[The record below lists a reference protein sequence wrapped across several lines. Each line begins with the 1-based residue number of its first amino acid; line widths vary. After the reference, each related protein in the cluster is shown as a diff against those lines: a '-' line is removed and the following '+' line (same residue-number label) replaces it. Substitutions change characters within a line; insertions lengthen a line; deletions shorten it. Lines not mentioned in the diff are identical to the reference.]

1 LFKRIIM
8 KKILLIT
15 IFFIVFQV
23 NAQERN
29 KNTTDTINIY
39 NRWTIESMIGFSD
52 GNLPYGANFGPG
64 DNKYV
69 FSHFKINSFDVGL
82 RYMVTPKFGF
92 KANLSYAKHTESDNT
107 SLPYETN
114 QYTLALQGVI
124 NAARV
129 LDFKTHS
136 KIGLLVHGGIHLAS
150 LSSKTKTLHDAMF
163 QEVPNPFYGSTDYFG
178 GFVAGITP
186 QYRINPKLGIFADF
200 SMYFNY
206 RQHMNW
212 DGTFANTSDSQGKA
226 TIFSLGLSY
235 SLGKDKIHGDWKVLK
250 IENELKI
257 TALQNELKNKIEDIE
272 VMLQDTDR
280 DGVVDYLDVE
290 PNTIGG
296 VAVDTKGRA
305 IDVNKNGVPDELEP
319 QNGKRG
325 LNTLD
330 ENEVSSFNYL
340 VDQGMV
346 NIFFDANK
354 ETPNTASANNLYYII
369 NFLKKHPQAKVRAR
383 GFADT
388 TGNEKKNEELAQ
400 KRAMNSKEFIVKSGI
415 SADRIE
421 ILGSGVDSSMDT
433 NSKTGRQ
440 LARRVSFE
448 LIR

>member
-1 LFKRIIM
+1 M
-8 KKILLIT
+8 KKIILIT
-15 IFFIVFQV
+15 SFFIAFQG
-23 NAQERN
+23 NAQEE
-29 KNTTDTINIY
+29 NTSTNDSTNIY
-39 NRWTIESMIGFSD
+39 NRWTVEAMTGFSD
-52 GNLPYGANFGPG
+52 GNYPYGTGFGPG
-64 DNKYV
+64 DKKHV
-69 FSHFKINSFDVGL
+69 LSHFKINSFDVGL

-92 KANLSYAKHTESDNT
+92 KANLAYAKYTESDNS

-114 QYTLALQGVI
+114 QYTFAFQGVI

-129 LDFKTHS
+129 LDFKS
-136 KIGLLVHGGIHLAS
+136 DSRIGLLVHGGIHVAS
-150 LSSKTKTLHDAMF
+150 LTSKTETTLDAMF
-163 QEVPNPFYGSTDYFG
+163 QEVPNPYYESTEYHG

-186 QYRINPKLGIFADF
+186 QYRITPKLALFADL

-212 DGTFANTSDSQGKA
+212 NGTVANTGDLYGKS
-226 TIFSLGLSY
+226 TNLSFGISY

-250 IENELKI
+250 SENELK
-257 TALQNELKNKIEDIE
+257 TAALQNELKNKIEDIE

-280 DGVVDYLDVE
+280 DGVVDYLDAE

-319 QNGKRG
+319 RDGKRG
-325 LNTLD
+325 LNTYD
-330 ENEVSSFNYL
+330 DNEATSFNYL
-340 VDQGMV
+340 VDQGIV
-346 NIFFDANK
+346 NIFFDTNK
-354 ETPNTASANNLYYII
+354 DTPNTASANNLYYII
-369 NFLKKHPQAKVRAR
+369 NFLKKHPEAKVRAR

-388 TGNEKKNEELAQ
+388 TGDEKKNEELAQ

-421 ILGSGVDSSMDT
+421 ILGSGEDASMDT
-433 NSKTGRQ
+433 TSKTGRQ

-448 LIR
+448 LIK